1 MTDLQIKGG
10 TVITMDDERSIVEAD
25 VYVDAGRI
33 VTIGGP
39 QRPARRTIDAT
50 GMVVIPGLI
59 NLHDHLRDLTPGIRI
74 GEGLKIDELLRAY
87 WRLTEAMGVVEYRVG
102 AMLGAARLVRAGVT
116 SVVDHVYPF
125 HVPGLAESTVAGY
138 EAVGIRW
145 FMARGIMTQPYEPIC
160 ETEAEAFR
168 GIDELSEIVP
178 TERLF
183 VAPVSLRQAPPE
195 LYAEARRFA
204 DQRGL
209 RLYTHIAETPD
220 EVTKTR
226 EEYGARPVELLHK
239 LGFAGEDT
247 VLVHCVQ
254 LSAQEMRLLAA
265 SGSHVVHCP
274 TNHMKLAKG
283 VTAVPKLLERGIN
296 VGMGVDTMGDIIAE
310 MHQEVLIQS
319 LATGDPGA
327 IDPVTA
333 LEMAT
338 RNGAAALG
346 LADELGSI
354 EEGKRADLVCVD
366 LRAIHLRPVL
376 DPIWTLVNR
385 AQGHDVAHV
394 VIDGRLVVR
403 AGKLTMVD
411 EPSLMEEV
419 DTVASAYL
427 RRTGMA

>member
-33 VTIGGP
+33 VAIGGP

-178 TERLF
+178 TERPLSSTG
-183 VAPVSLRQAPPE
+183 VA
-195 LYAEARRFA
+195 
-204 DQRGL
+204 
-209 RLYTHIAETPD
+209 
-220 EVTKTR
+220 
-226 EEYGARPVELLHK
+226 
-239 LGFAGEDT
+239 
-247 VLVHCVQ
+247 
-254 LSAQEMRLLAA
+254 
-265 SGSHVVHCP
+265 
-274 TNHMKLAKG
+274 
-283 VTAVPKLLERGIN
+283 
-296 VGMGVDTMGDIIAE
+296 
-310 MHQEVLIQS
+310 
-319 LATGDPGA
+319 ATG
-327 IDPVTA
+327 TTRA
-333 LEMAT
+333 LC
-338 RNGAAALG
+338 R
-346 LADELGSI
+346 GS
-354 EEGKRADLVCVD
+354 AVC
-366 LRAIHLRPVL
+366 
-376 DPIWTLVNR
+376 
-385 AQGHDVAHV
+385 
-394 VIDGRLVVR
+394 
-403 AGKLTMVD
+403 
-411 EPSLMEEV
+411 
-419 DTVASAYL
+419 
-427 RRTGMA
+427 